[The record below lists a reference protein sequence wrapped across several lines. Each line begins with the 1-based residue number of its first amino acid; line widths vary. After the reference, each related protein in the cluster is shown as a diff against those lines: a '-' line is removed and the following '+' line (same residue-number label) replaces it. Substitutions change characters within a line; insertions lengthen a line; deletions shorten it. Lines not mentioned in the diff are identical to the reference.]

1 MQSKSVIR
9 AVMERDDSEAAPGS
23 ITTTTSSAP
32 TGTPAP
38 NMFVCTQANPTPLST
53 HFVDRKAVQVIQQ
66 AIPKPANVTTQYLQ
80 QAYAAQQHRIMVQ
93 TTAVHE
99 HQQPTALTTHSHASV
114 HQWAIHLT
122 TPSVKW
128 ECSTDIT
135 SECRLCSI
143 TSQPIRQFQATRS
156 SGSAGAIGQHTMLL
170 GNSSSP
176 GSQAQMYLRT
186 QMLILAP
193 AASVSADPPA
203 LTSVSSQPGSTQRYS
218 APITYPSKSGSS
230 RGDPFSP
237 AVFTPMQ
244 SHAVVRQQLHCT
256 PSTKVAAPQLILQSS
271 TAHRQVQPIALQVT
285 PQDRGPPPLSLLTRT
300 TPAPAALLSQ
310 HCEVLSVSTPS
321 DQPANQSSVQQQAVV
336 STSTLPPSCSALLD
350 PPSLHL
356 GPVVEPRAQPLPLSC
371 PPPHNMAFPRL
382 AVPPASLQRLSLRS
396 VHTIAMQSDNILVP
410 DNELPGADAF
420 VQLPFQN
427 LSPPQT
433 VAVDLKVQPPTQKED
448 PSSEAVQLLKEE
460 EQHAEQVRGEQH
472 IFPPK
477 SGTPTPSTLPSL
489 ADLQTCCD
497 SLIHSKDCTGL
508 VEHSCLQSSRSMIQL
523 PEEPALNSIPP
534 SQLCAAVRSSSRLPP
549 ASLPASPEGKPSQA
563 TIRPHIL
570 THLIEGFVIR
580 EGLEPFP
587 VGCTSLENQQ
597 QPRLPQDKKLPANAA
612 PACHDLLMDT
622 EQPAS
627 NIDNIT
633 AEDGNACDVFVER
646 LMESLSDELQC
657 EFCAKRGY
665 AHSFLRSKRFCSMTC
680 VRRFNVSCTKR
691 LSILGDQRVKRW
703 PNRPM
708 SRRGRPPSHVKHN
721 LQNHF
726 LMQLHGSYRPDN
738 TKQPANSVS
747 QRGGKES
754 EEEDSP
760 GPMTTRLRLQADRK
774 RTQEQGS
781 GDICTSSTWLSDSSP
796 TQWSVEQVCS
806 YISSL
811 PENIKNDIHIHK
823 DLFGTPAGCQD
834 MVMEFRS
841 QEIDGQALLLLTEEH
856 LMSVMNIKLGPALKI
871 CAYINSLKEA

>member
-1 MQSKSVIR
+1 
-9 AVMERDDSEAAPGS
+9 MERDDSEAAPGS

-53 HFVDRKAVQVIQQ
+53 HFADRKAVQVIQQ

-114 HQWAIHLT
+114 HQV
-122 TPSVKW
+122 SQSNSGQ
-128 ECSTDIT
+128 STSPPPASNGSAAQT
-135 SECRLCSI
+135 S
-143 TSQPIRQFQATRS
+143 PIRQFQATRS

-186 QMLILAP
+186 QMVILAP

-203 LTSVSSQPGSTQRYS
+203 LTSVSSQPGSTQVS
-218 APITYPSKSGSS
+218 SLSMCTHLPGALTAAPSVHLKVTSQGQSLPKMSLCPLKSTHLSQALVETSS
-230 RGDPFSP
+230 M
-237 AVFTPMQ
+237 FTPMQ

-285 PQDRGPPPLSLLTRT
+285 PQDRGPPPLSSLTHT

-472 IFPPK
+472 TFPPK

-633 AEDGNACDVFVER
+633 AEDER

-721 LQNHF
+721 SQNHF

-774 RTQEQGS
+774 RSQEQGS

-811 PENIKNDIHIHK
+811 P
-823 DLFGTPAGCQD
+823 GCQD